1 MRRSRL
7 LPERAAGSGCPGS
20 ITGVRLID
28 VSARHH
34 ERKIGVLIA
43 QARVTR
49 CPLRT
54 QLGRADQPKRPLD
67 DVLPIAEG
75 QPVPPLGRGPVHAH
89 QGLQPGGVDQLNC
102 GEIDDQ
108 AYRPDRSRFKLAV
121 KRGYGHSVK
130 RVAEESRTQT
140 QDPAREHCRG
150 ARAAARDRTGGGAC
164 RCARGR
170 NMSCVTS
177 TALEGCAGSRRL
189 PNCRPVDLRSTTLDN
204 GYYDFLPGNHMIFAD
219 PTNVA
224 A

>member
-7 LPERAAGSGCPGS
+7 LPGRAAGSGCPGS
-20 ITGVRLID
+20 ITGVWLID

-54 QLGRADQPKRPLD
+54 QLSRADQPKRPLD

-108 AYRPDRSRFKLAV
+108 SARRRRWPGRRGVARRSGVL
-121 KRGYGHSVK
+121 G
-130 RVAEESRTQT
+130 
-140 QDPAREHCRG
+140 
-150 ARAAARDRTGGGAC
+150 
-164 RCARGR
+164 
-170 NMSCVTS
+170 
-177 TALEGCAGSRRL
+177 
-189 PNCRPVDLRSTTLDN
+189 RPVDLRSTTLDN
-204 GYYDFLPGNHMIFAD
+204 TFYDFLPANKPLCGG
-219 PTNVA
+219 
-224 A
+224 